1 MPPPRKPQTGAASK
15 EENIYIPSFISKR
28 PFYAGEEGDDDND
41 YLKHQRREE
50 KNEKAQW
57 YVRGKKAGPAATKYR
72 KGACENCG
80 SMTHKA
86 KDCLSRPRAKGA
98 KWTGKDI
105 QADEVV
111 QDVKLGWDAKRDRW
125 NGYDAREY
133 RRVVDDFN
141 EMEELR
147 KQAKN
152 AIAGDDD
159 DEEGK
164 DDGDKYAEENDMSK
178 HQSTATRQLRI
189 REDTAKYL
197 LNLDLESA
205 KYDPKTRALVNSGAT
220 ADKAADLFA
229 EEGFMRSSGD
239 AGEFEK
245 AQRYAWEAQ
254 EKSGDTTQHLQANP
268 TAGAFYRKKQAEEA
282 EERRLERER
291 ELLEKYGGDAH
302 KAMPAALRNMAMSE
316 SETFV
321 EYDEAG
327 LIKGAPLRGVK
338 SKYAE
343 DVLINNHTSVWGSWW
358 SNFKW
363 GYACCH
369 SFIKNSYCTGEEGKE
384 AWEAAQRQRFE
395 APVTEREAEPLP
407 KESEEAELGT
417 TLKDASSRK
426 RTQEEMLNGVSEA
439 EMDEYRRKRTVAQD
453 PMANLLGQGEV
464 DVLLGVETDNE
475 GGDIDDLLANTDVAL
490 ANQDTGVV
498 DGLGKTELVDTGL
511 QAALQEILNLQGQ
524 DVIELHARLVENTD
538 TDETS
543 NQGIAFEKS
552 LGVLLVEVLD
562 GLMQIDIDIPGSTT
576 DLGQSQTDSPD
587 LTLVA
592 QAILSNELQLR
603 VPDQK

>member
-1 MPPPRKPQTGAASK
+1 MPPPRKSETGAASK

-28 PFYAGEEGDDDND
+28 PFYAGEEGDDND

-50 KNEKAQW
+50 KDEKSQW
-57 YVRGKKAGPAATKYR
+57 YDRGKKAGPAATKYR

-133 RRVVDDFN
+133 RRVIDDFN
-141 EMEELR
+141 QMEELR
-147 KQAKN
+147 KQAKYTVD
-152 AIAGDDD
+152 GDDDD
-159 DEEGK
+159 DEEK

-245 AQRYAWEAQ
+245 AQTYAWEAQ
-254 EKSGDTTQHLQANP
+254 EKSGDTSQHLQANP
-268 TAGAFYRKKQAEEA
+268 TAGAFYRKKQSDEA
-282 EERRLERER
+282 EKRRLEREQ
-291 ELLEKYGGDAH
+291 ELLEKYGGDMH

-327 LIKGAPLRGVK
+327 LIKGAPLRGAK

-343 DVLINNHTSVWGSWW
+343 DILINNHTSVWGSWW

-369 SFIKNSYCTGEEGKE
+369 SFIKNSYCTGDEGKE
-384 AWEAAQRQRFE
+384 AWEAAERQRFG
-395 APVTEREAEPLP
+395 APVQEQETEPSPTENEEP
-407 KESEEAELGT
+407 ELET
-417 TLKDASSRK
+417 ALQNPRSKK
-426 RTQEEMLNGVSEA
+426 RTQGEMLNGVSEA

-453 PMANLLGQGEV
+453 PMANLLGK
-464 DVLLGVETDNE
+464 D
-475 GGDIDDLLANTDVAL
+475 
-490 ANQDTGVV
+490 
-498 DGLGKTELVDTGL
+498 EL
-511 QAALQEILNLQGQ
+511 I
-524 DVIELHARLVENTD
+524 
-538 TDETS
+538 S
-543 NQGIAFEKS
+543 
-552 LGVLLVEVLD
+552 
-562 GLMQIDIDIPGSTT
+562 
-576 DLGQSQTDSPD
+576 
-587 LTLVA
+587 
-592 QAILSNELQLR
+592 
-603 VPDQK
+603 

>member
-1 MPPPRKPQTGAASK
+1 MPPPRKPETGAASK

-28 PFYAGEEGDDDND
+28 PFYAGEEGDDND

-50 KNEKAQW
+50 KNEKSQW
-57 YVRGKKAGPAATKYR
+57 YDRGKKAGPAATKYR

-133 RRVVDDFN
+133 RRVIDDYN
-141 EMEELR
+141 QMEELR

-152 AIAGDDD
+152 TVDGYDD
-159 DEEGK
+159 DEEK

-254 EKSGDTTQHLQANP
+254 EKSGDTLQHLQANP
-268 TAGAFYRKKQAEEA
+268 TAGAFYRKKQFEEA
-282 EERRLERER
+282 EKRRAEREKQ
-291 ELLEKYGGDAH
+291 LLEKYGSDGH
-302 KAMPAALRNMAMSE
+302 KAMPAALRNMAMAE

-327 LIKGAPLRGVK
+327 LIKGAPLRGAK

-343 DVLINNHTSVWGSWW
+343 DALINNHTSVWGSWW

-384 AWEAAQRQRFE
+384 AWEAAERQRFG
-395 APVTEREAEPLP
+395 APVSEQEAESLATDTG
-407 KESEEAELGT
+407 ETGLGSALQGIKT
-417 TLKDASSRK
+417 KK
-426 RTQEEMLNGVSEA
+426 RTQEEMMNGVSEA

-453 PMANLLGQGEV
+453 PMANLLGKDE
-464 DVLLGVETDNE
+464 LL
-475 GGDIDDLLANTDVAL
+475 
-490 ANQDTGVV
+490 
-498 DGLGKTELVDTGL
+498 
-511 QAALQEILNLQGQ
+511 
-524 DVIELHARLVENTD
+524 
-538 TDETS
+538 S
-543 NQGIAFEKS
+543 
-552 LGVLLVEVLD
+552 
-562 GLMQIDIDIPGSTT
+562 
-576 DLGQSQTDSPD
+576 
-587 LTLVA
+587 
-592 QAILSNELQLR
+592 
-603 VPDQK
+603 